1 MKQKTI
7 RTLCAIIL
15 CITTLLGAQIVAPFS
30 AYAAEQS
37 TIYSIATDIINWK
50 KSTVGSN
57 ADGYLMNDGFLSLA
71 GTTPGD
77 WYPIGLGR
85 LGITDNQTGYLAVIN
100 ENVQKR
106 YQTAEKLDRTKSTE
120 WHRIALAVLAS
131 GGDPR
136 HMGVNGEI
144 DLIADGTY
152 NRGLTVSPGRQGIN
166 GWIWGLIALDS
177 KRYEVPSDAVNT
189 REDFIVEILR
199 TQRTD
204 GGFALTGEVSDV
216 DITAMAIQALAPY
229 YSSETVYFY
238 TSSVVKTL
246 EGAYAECSKTVREV
260 IDESVAWL
268 SSVQCSDGDFSSWG
282 MQNVESTA
290 QVLVALSTLGVDA
303 LHDSRFI
310 KNGNTVLDGI
320 LKYRLSNGGFVHSFT
335 YDPDN
340 PTSLPDQAN
349 TMASEQV
356 LYALVSLWR
365 YQNGMRSLY
374 DMRDEFSI
382 TERLTIDACISTINL
397 LDENSSKE
405 DIEAATS
412 AYCQIPALDR
422 CYVNNYAKLAILA
435 KEYGVELPENTP
447 TYNGGVGDAE
457 QPLLYFSESNKA
469 SADALPS
476 DDKLTTEYFATVT
489 TLRYILSN
497 SEDFEG
503 KQAYIIKLDKAYNR
517 ILEIQ
522 AEIETIKAEIK
533 EKLYPFD
540 SISLS
545 DRKMV
550 HELYDRYMALSEYD
564 RSQFEPSDIEG
575 LLKSKTQVD
584 NLYLAVWISG
594 ISVTVAVI
602 VTVVV
607 IYRIKKRRK
616 ERAMNA
622 MPESEE

>member
-15 CITTLLGAQIVAPFS
+15 CITTLLGAQFVAPFS

-37 TIYSIATDIINWK
+37 TVYSIATDIINWK

-100 ENVQKR
+100 ETVQKR
-106 YQTAEKLDRTKSTE
+106 YQTAEKLDRTKATE

-229 YSSETVYFY
+229 YNSETVYFY
-238 TSSVVKTL
+238 TSSVVKTS

-268 SSVQCSDGDFSSWG
+268 SSVQCANCDFASWG

-303 LHDSRFI
+303 LHDSRFN

-374 DMRDEFSI
+374 DMREEFSI

-422 CYVNNYAKLAILA
+422 CYVNNYAKLATLA

-447 TYNGGVGDAE
+447 TYNGGVGNAE

-476 DDKLTTEYFATVT
+476 DEELTTEHFATVT

-540 SISLS
+540 SISLA
-545 DRKMV
+545 DRKTV

-575 LLKSKTQVD
+575 LIKSKTQVD
-584 NLYLAVWISG
+584 NLYLAVLISG
-594 ISVTVAVI
+594 ISVTIAVI

>member
-37 TIYSIATDIINWK
+37 TVYSIATDIINWK

-100 ENVQKR
+100 ETVQKR

-229 YSSETVYFY
+229 YNSETVYFY
-238 TSSVVKTL
+238 TSSVVKTS

-268 SSVQCSDGDFSSWG
+268 SSVQCANGDFASWG

-303 LHDSRFI
+303 LHDSRFN

-412 AYCQIPALDR
+412 AYCQIPTLDR
-422 CYVNNYAKLAILA
+422 CYVNNYAKLATLA

-476 DDKLTTEYFATVT
+476 DEELTTEHFATVT

-540 SISLS
+540 SISLA
-545 DRKMV
+545 DRKTV
-550 HELYDRYMALSEYD
+550 HGLYDRYMALSEYD

-584 NLYLAVWISG
+584 NLYLAVLISG

-602 VTVVV
+602 VTAVV

>member
-106 YQTAEKLDRTKSTE
+106 YQTAEKLDRTKATE
-120 WHRIALAVLAS
+120 WHRISLAVLAS

-229 YSSETVYFY
+229 YNAETVYFY
-238 TSSVVKTL
+238 TSSVVKTS

-340 PTSLPDQAN
+340 STSLPDQAN

-374 DMRDEFSI
+374 DMREEFSI

-422 CYVNNYAKLAILA
+422 CYVNNYAKLVTLA

-447 TYNGGVGDAE
+447 TYSGGVGDAE

-476 DDKLTTEYFATVT
+476 DEELTTEHFATVT

-522 AEIETIKAEIK
+522 AEIDSLKTEIK

-540 SISLS
+540 SISLA
-545 DRKMV
+545 DRKTV

-575 LLKSKTQVD
+575 LIKSKTQVD

>member
-37 TIYSIATDIINWK
+37 TVYSIATDIINWK

-100 ENVQKR
+100 ETVQKR

-229 YSSETVYFY
+229 YNTETVYFY
-238 TSSVVKTL
+238 TSSVVKTDD
-246 EGAYAECSKTVREV
+246 GSYAECSKTVRQV
-260 IDESVAWL
+260 VDESVAWL
-268 SSVQCSDGDFSSWG
+268 SSVQCANGDFASWG

-412 AYCQIPALDR
+412 AYCQIPTLDR
-422 CYVNNYAKLAILA
+422 CYVNNYAKLATLA

-476 DDKLTTEYFATVT
+476 DEELTTEHFATVT

-550 HELYDRYMALSEYD
+550 HELYDRYIALSEYD

-602 VTVVV
+602 VTAVV

>member
-238 TSSVVKTL
+238 TSSVVKTS

-476 DDKLTTEYFATVT
+476 DDKLTTEYFATIT
-489 TLRYILSN
+489 TLRYILSS

-550 HELYDRYMALSEYD
+550 HELYDRYIALSEYD
-564 RSQFEPSDIEG
+564 RSQFETSDIEG
-575 LLKSKTQVD
+575 LIKSKTQVD

-602 VTVVV
+602 VTAVV

>member
-37 TIYSIATDIINWK
+37 TVYSIATDIINWK

-100 ENVQKR
+100 ETVQKR

-199 TQRTD
+199 TQRSD

-238 TSSVVKTL
+238 TSSVVKTS

-268 SSVQCSDGDFSSWG
+268 SSVQCANGDFASWG

-374 DMRDEFSI
+374 DMRDEFSFS
-382 TERLTIDACISTINL
+382 ERLTIDACISTINL

-405 DIEAATS
+405 DIEVATS

-422 CYVNNYAKLAILA
+422 CYVNNYAKLATLA

-476 DDKLTTEYFATVT
+476 DEELTTEHFATVT

-550 HELYDRYMALSEYD
+550 HELYDRYIALSEYD

>member
-15 CITTLLGAQIVAPFS
+15 CVTTLLGAQIVAPFS

-37 TIYSIATDIINWK
+37 TVYSIAADIINWK

-77 WYPIGLGR
+77 WYPIGFGR
-85 LGITDNQTGYLAVIN
+85 LGIADNQTGYLAVIN
-100 ENVQKR
+100 ETVQKR
-106 YQTAEKLDRTKSTE
+106 YQTAEKLDRTKATE
-120 WHRIALAVLAS
+120 WHRISLAVLAS

-136 HMGVNGEI
+136 HMGANGEI

-152 NRGLTVSPGRQGIN
+152 NRGLTASPGRQGIN

-177 KRYEVPSDAVNT
+177 KRFEVPSDAVNT

-199 TQRTD
+199 TQRSD

-229 YSSETVYFY
+229 YNTETVYFY
-238 TSSVVKTL
+238 TSSVVKTS

-374 DMRDEFSI
+374 DMREEFSI

-397 LDENSSKE
+397 LDENSSKA

-412 AYCQIPALDR
+412 AYCKIPTLDR
-422 CYVNNYAKLAILA
+422 CYVNNYAKLATLA
-435 KEYGVELPENTP
+435 KEYGVELPKNTP
-447 TYNGGVGDAE
+447 TYNGGVGNSE

-476 DDKLTTEYFATVT
+476 DEELTTEHFATVT

-517 ILEIQ
+517 ILGIQ
-522 AEIETIKAEIK
+522 AEIDALKTEIK

-540 SISLS
+540 SISLA
-545 DRKMV
+545 DRKTV
-550 HELYDRYMALSEYD
+550 HGLYDRYMALSEYD

-584 NLYLAVWISG
+584 NLYLAVLISG

>member
-15 CITTLLGAQIVAPFS
+15 CITTLLGAQFVAPFS

-85 LGITDNQTGYLAVIN
+85 LGIADNQTGYLAVIN
-100 ENVQKR
+100 ETVQKR
-106 YQTAEKLDRTKSTE
+106 YQTAEKLDRTKATE
-120 WHRIALAVLAS
+120 WHRISLAVLAS

-199 TQRTD
+199 TQRSD

-229 YSSETVYFY
+229 YNSETVYFY
-238 TSSVVKTL
+238 TSSVVKTS
-246 EGAYAECSKTVREV
+246 EGAYAECSKPVREV

-268 SSVQCSDGDFSSWG
+268 SSVQCSEGDFSSWG

-340 PTSLPDQAN
+340 PTSLPDKAN

-422 CYVNNYAKLAILA
+422 CYVNNYAKLATLA

-522 AEIETIKAEIK
+522 AEIETIKTEIK

-540 SISLS
+540 SISLA
-545 DRKMV
+545 DRKTV

-584 NLYLAVWISG
+584 NLYLAVLISG
-594 ISVTVAVI
+594 VSVTVA
-602 VTVVV
+602 TVVTAIV
-607 IYRIKKRRK
+607 VYRIKKRRK

>member
-15 CITTLLGAQIVAPFS
+15 CVTTLLGAQIVAPFS

-37 TIYSIATDIINWK
+37 TVYSIAADIINWK

-57 ADGYLMNDGFLSLA
+57 ADGHLMNDGFLSLA

-85 LGITDNQTGYLAVIN
+85 LGITDSQTGYLAVIN
-100 ENVQKR
+100 ETVQKR

-199 TQRTD
+199 TQRSD
-204 GGFALTGEVSDV
+204 GGFAFTGEVSDV

-229 YSSETVYFY
+229 YNSKTVYSY
-238 TSSVVKTL
+238 TSSVVKTS

-268 SSVQCSDGDFSSWG
+268 SSVQCSDGYFSSWG

-340 PTSLPDQAN
+340 PTSLPDKAN

-412 AYCQIPALDR
+412 AYCQIPTLDR
-422 CYVNNYAKLAILA
+422 CYVNNYAKLATLA

-476 DDKLTTEYFATVT
+476 DEELTTEHFATVT

-550 HELYDRYMALSEYD
+550 HELYDRYIALSEYD

-602 VTVVV
+602 VTAVV

>member
-37 TIYSIATDIINWK
+37 TVYSIATDIINWK

-100 ENVQKR
+100 ETVQKR

-229 YSSETVYFY
+229 YNSETVYFY
-238 TSSVVKTL
+238 TSSVVKTS

-282 MQNVESTA
+282 MQNVGSTA

-365 YQNGMRSLY
+365 YQNGMRPLY
-374 DMRDEFSI
+374 DMREEFSI

-412 AYCQIPALDR
+412 AYCQIPTLDR
-422 CYVNNYAKLAILA
+422 CYVNNYAKLATLA

-476 DDKLTTEYFATVT
+476 DEELTTEHFATVT

-550 HELYDRYMALSEYD
+550 HELYDRYIALSEYD

-602 VTVVV
+602 VTAVV

>member
-37 TIYSIATDIINWK
+37 TVYSIATDIINWK

-100 ENVQKR
+100 ENVQER
-106 YQTAEKLDRTKSTE
+106 YQTAEKLDRTKATE
-120 WHRIALAVLAS
+120 WHRISLAVLAS

-229 YSSETVYFY
+229 YNSETVYFY
-238 TSSVVKTL
+238 TSSVVKTS

-268 SSVQCSDGDFSSWG
+268 SSVQFSDGDFSSWG

-382 TERLTIDACISTINL
+382 TERLTIYACISTINL

-422 CYVNNYAKLAILA
+422 CYVNNYAKLATLA

-545 DRKMV
+545 DRKTV
-550 HELYDRYMALSEYD
+550 HELYDRYIALSEYD

-602 VTVVV
+602 VTAVV

>member
-1 MKQKTI
+1 
-7 RTLCAIIL
+7 
-15 CITTLLGAQIVAPFS
+15 
-30 AYAAEQS
+30 
-37 TIYSIATDIINWK
+37 
-50 KSTVGSN
+50 
-57 ADGYLMNDGFLSLA
+57 MNDGFLSLA

>member
-1 MKQKTI
+1 MKKI
-7 RTLCAIIL
+7 FVCIL
-15 CITTLLGAQIVAPFS
+15 TFVFVVAGICPATTV
-30 AYAAEQS
+30 YATENSQRS
-37 TIYSIATDIINWK
+37 VSIEAVISDIITWK
-50 KSTVGSN
+50 KSDAGASATESVFTN
-57 ADGYLMNDGFLSLA
+57 QMLSLA
-71 GTTPGD
+71 GTTAGD
-77 WYPIGLGR
+77 WYPIGMGR
-85 LGITDNQTGYLAVIN
+85 YGYEENYTAYLAVIN
-100 ENVQKR
+100 ENVWQR
-106 YQTAEKLDRTKSTE
+106 YQSAEKLDRTKATE
-120 WHRIALAVLAS
+120 WHRISLAVLAS

-136 HMGVNGEI
+136 HMGINGEI

-152 NRGLTVSPGRQGIN
+152 NRGLTASPGRQGIN

-177 KRYEVPSDAVNT
+177 KRYEVPSGAYNT

-199 TQRTD
+199 TQRSD
-204 GGFALTGEVSDV
+204 GGFALTGNVSDV

-229 YSSETVYFY
+229 YNSETVYLY
-238 TSSVVKTL
+238 TSSVVKNAD
-246 EGAYAECSKTVREV
+246 GAYIDCNKTVRQV
-260 IDESVAWL
+260 IDEGIAWL
-268 SSVQCSDGDFSSWG
+268 SSVQCADGDFSSWG

-290 QVLVALSTLGVDA
+290 QVTVALCSLGIDPLKDA
-303 LHDSRFI
+303 RFI
-310 KNGNTVLDGI
+310 KNGNTVLDGM
-320 LKYRLSNGGFVHSFT
+320 LKYRLNNGGFVHSFT

-349 TMASEQV
+349 SMASEQV

-382 TERLTIDACISTINL
+382 AERLRIDACIATINL
-397 LDENSSKE
+397 LDSNSTEES
-405 DIEAATS
+405 IEAAVAS
-412 AYCQIPALDR
+412 YCEIPELDR
-422 CYVNNYAKLAILA
+422 CYVSNYAKLAALA
-435 KEYGVELPENTP
+435 KDSGVALPESTP
-447 TYNGGVGDAE
+447 TYNGGAGEYE
-457 QPLLYFSESNKA
+457 QPLLYFSDSNKA

-476 DDKLTTEYFATVT
+476 DEELTTEYFATVT

-497 SEDFEG
+497 CEDFEG

-522 AEIETIKAEIK
+522 AEIDALKADIK
-533 EKLYPFD
+533 EKLYPFE

-545 DRKMV
+545 DRNTA

-564 RSQFEPSDIEG
+564 RGQLEPSDIEG

-594 ISVTVAVI
+594 VSVTVAVI
-602 VTVVV
+602 VTAVV

>member
-37 TIYSIATDIINWK
+37 TVYSIATDIINWK

-100 ENVQKR
+100 ETVQKR

-229 YSSETVYFY
+229 YNSETVYFY
-238 TSSVVKTL
+238 TSSVVKTS

-374 DMRDEFSI
+374 DMREEFSI

-405 DIEAATS
+405 DIEAATL
-412 AYCQIPALDR
+412 AYCKIPELDR
-422 CYVNNYAKLAILA
+422 CYVNNYAKLATLA

-447 TYNGGVGDAE
+447 TYNGGVGNAE

-476 DDKLTTEYFATVT
+476 DEELTTEHFATVT

-540 SISLS
+540 SISLA
-545 DRKMV
+545 DRKTV
-550 HELYDRYMALSEYD
+550 HELYGRYMALSEYD

-602 VTVVV
+602 VTAVV

>member
-37 TIYSIATDIINWK
+37 TVYSIATDIINWK

-100 ENVQKR
+100 ETVQKR

-199 TQRTD
+199 TQRSD

-229 YSSETVYFY
+229 YNSETVYFY
-238 TSSVVKTL
+238 TSSVVKTS

-412 AYCQIPALDR
+412 AYCQIPTLDR
-422 CYVNNYAKLAILA
+422 CYVNNYAKLATLA

-476 DDKLTTEYFATVT
+476 DEELTTEHFATVT

-550 HELYDRYMALSEYD
+550 HELYDRYIALSEYD

-602 VTVVV
+602 VTAVV

>member
-85 LGITDNQTGYLAVIN
+85 LGIADNQTGYLAVIN
-100 ENVQKR
+100 ETVQKR
-106 YQTAEKLDRTKSTE
+106 YQTAEKLDRTKATE
-120 WHRIALAVLAS
+120 WHRISLAVLAS

-229 YSSETVYFY
+229 YNSETVYFY
-238 TSSVVKTL
+238 TSSVVKTS

-412 AYCQIPALDR
+412 AYCQIPTLDR
-422 CYVNNYAKLAILA
+422 CYVNNYAKLATLA

-550 HELYDRYMALSEYD
+550 HELYDRYIALSEYD

-602 VTVVV
+602 VTAVV

>member
-1 MKQKTI
+1 
-7 RTLCAIIL
+7 
-15 CITTLLGAQIVAPFS
+15 V
-30 AYAAEQS
+30 
-37 TIYSIATDIINWK
+37 
-50 KSTVGSN
+50 
-57 ADGYLMNDGFLSLA
+57 
-71 GTTPGD
+71 
-77 WYPIGLGR
+77 
-85 LGITDNQTGYLAVIN
+85 
-100 ENVQKR
+100 
-106 YQTAEKLDRTKSTE
+106 
-120 WHRIALAVLAS
+120 
-131 GGDPR
+131 
-136 HMGVNGEI
+136 VN
-144 DLIADGTY
+144 
-152 NRGLTVSPGRQGIN
+152 
-166 GWIWGLIALDS
+166 
-177 KRYEVPSDAVNT
+177 
-189 REDFIVEILR
+189 
-199 TQRTD
+199 
-204 GGFALTGEVSDV
+204 
-216 DITAMAIQALAPY
+216 
-229 YSSETVYFY
+229 
-238 TSSVVKTL
+238 
-246 EGAYAECSKTVREV
+246 
-260 IDESVAWL
+260 ESVAWL

-290 QVLVALSTLGVDA
+290 QVLVALSTIGVDA

-422 CYVNNYAKLAILA
+422 CYGNNYAKLATLA

-447 TYNGGVGDAE
+447 TYSGGVGDAE

-522 AEIETIKAEIK
+522 AEIDALKTEIK

-540 SISLS
+540 SISLA
-545 DRKMV
+545 DRKTV

-584 NLYLAVWISG
+584 NLYLAVLISG

-602 VTVVV
+602 VTAVV

>member
-37 TIYSIATDIINWK
+37 TVYSIATDIINWK

-100 ENVQKR
+100 ETVQKR

-229 YSSETVYFY
+229 YNSETVYFY
-238 TSSVVKTL
+238 TSSVVKTS

-268 SSVQCSDGDFSSWG
+268 SSVQCANGDFASWG

-412 AYCQIPALDR
+412 AYCQIPTLDR
-422 CYVNNYAKLAILA
+422 CYVNNYAKLATLA

-476 DDKLTTEYFATVT
+476 DEELTTEHFATVT

-550 HELYDRYMALSEYD
+550 HELYDRYIALSEYD

-602 VTVVV
+602 VTAVV

>member
-37 TIYSIATDIINWK
+37 TVYSIATDIINWK

-100 ENVQKR
+100 ETVQKR
-106 YQTAEKLDRTKSTE
+106 YQTAEKLDRTKATE

-229 YSSETVYFY
+229 YNSETVYFY
-238 TSSVVKTL
+238 TSSVVKTS

-268 SSVQCSDGDFSSWG
+268 SSVQCANGDFASWG

-303 LHDSRFI
+303 LHDSRFN

-412 AYCQIPALDR
+412 AYCQIPTLDR
-422 CYVNNYAKLAILA
+422 CYVNNYAKLATLA

-476 DDKLTTEYFATVT
+476 DEELTTEHFATVT

-550 HELYDRYMALSEYD
+550 HELYDRYIALSEYD

-602 VTVVV
+602 VTAVV

>member
-37 TIYSIATDIINWK
+37 TVYSIATDIINWK

-106 YQTAEKLDRTKSTE
+106 YQTAEKLDRTKATE
-120 WHRIALAVLAS
+120 WHRISLAVLAS

-229 YSSETVYFY
+229 YNSETVYFY
-238 TSSVVKTL
+238 TSSVVKTS

-268 SSVQCSDGDFSSWG
+268 SSVQCANGDFASWG

-303 LHDSRFI
+303 LHDSRFN

-374 DMRDEFSI
+374 DMREEFSI

-412 AYCQIPALDR
+412 AYCQIPTLDR
-422 CYVNNYAKLAILA
+422 CYVNNYAKLATLA

-476 DDKLTTEYFATVT
+476 DEELTTEHFATVT

-550 HELYDRYMALSEYD
+550 HELYDRYIALSEYD

-602 VTVVV
+602 VTAVV

>member
-1 MKQKTI
+1 MKQKAI
-7 RTLCAIIL
+7 RTVCAIIL

-30 AYAAEQS
+30 AHAAETS
-37 TIYSIATDIINWK
+37 TGIATDIIDWK
-50 KSTVGSN
+50 KSTVGSD
-57 ADGYLMNDGFLSLA
+57 ADGYLMNDSFLTLA

-106 YQTAEKLDRTKSTE
+106 YQTAEKLDRTKATE
-120 WHRIALAVLAS
+120 WHRISLAVLAS

-152 NRGLTVSPGRQGIN
+152 NRGLTASPGRQGIN

-229 YSSETVYFY
+229 YNSETVYFY
-238 TSSVVKTL
+238 TSSVVKIADGT
-246 EGAYAECSKTVREV
+246 YAEHSKTVREV
-260 IDESVAWL
+260 IDESVTWL
-268 SSVQCSDGDFSSWG
+268 SSVQCADGDFASWG

-422 CYVNNYAKLAILA
+422 CYVNNYAKLATLA
-435 KEYGVELPENTP
+435 KEYDIELPENTP
-447 TYNGGVGDAE
+447 AYNGGVGDAE

-476 DDKLTTEYFATVT
+476 DDELTTEYFATVT

-503 KQAYIIKLDKAYNR
+503 KQAYVIKLDKAYNR

-522 AEIETIKAEIK
+522 AEIDTLKVEIK

-545 DRKMV
+545 DRKAV

-594 ISVTVAVI
+594 VSVTVAII
-602 VTVVV
+602 VTTIV

>member
-1 MKQKTI
+1 MKQKVI

-100 ENVQKR
+100 ETVQKR
-106 YQTAEKLDRTKSTE
+106 YQTAEKLDRTKATE

-199 TQRTD
+199 TQRSD

-229 YSSETVYFY
+229 YNTETVYFY
-238 TSSVVKTL
+238 TSSVVKTDD
-246 EGAYAECSKTVREV
+246 GSYAECSKTVRQV
-260 IDESVAWL
+260 VDESVAWL
-268 SSVQCSDGDFSSWG
+268 SSVQCANGDFASWG

-405 DIEAATS
+405 DIEVATS

-422 CYVNNYAKLAILA
+422 CYVNNYAKLATLA

-522 AEIETIKAEIK
+522 AEIDALKAEIK

-545 DRKMV
+545 DRATV
-550 HELYDRYMALSEYD
+550 HGLYDRYMALSEYD

-575 LLKSKTQVD
+575 LIKSKTQVD

-594 ISVTVAVI
+594 ISVTVAAI

>member
-106 YQTAEKLDRTKSTE
+106 YQTAEKLDRTKATE

-229 YSSETVYFY
+229 YNSETVYFY
-238 TSSVVKTL
+238 TSSVVKTS

-340 PTSLPDQAN
+340 PTSLPDKAN

-374 DMRDEFSI
+374 DMREEFSI

-412 AYCQIPALDR
+412 AYCQIPTLDR
-422 CYVNNYAKLAILA
+422 CYVNNYAKLATLA

-447 TYNGGVGDAE
+447 TYNGCVGNAE

-476 DDKLTTEYFATVT
+476 DEELTTEHFATVT

-503 KQAYIIKLDKAYNR
+503 KQAYIIKLDKAYKR

-550 HELYDRYMALSEYD
+550 HELYDRYIALSEYD

-584 NLYLAVWISG
+584 NLYLAVLISG

>member
-1 MKQKTI
+1 
-7 RTLCAIIL
+7 
-15 CITTLLGAQIVAPFS
+15 
-30 AYAAEQS
+30 
-37 TIYSIATDIINWK
+37 
-50 KSTVGSN
+50 
-57 ADGYLMNDGFLSLA
+57 MNDGFLSLA

-85 LGITDNQTGYLAVIN
+85 LGIADNQTGYLAVIN
-100 ENVQKR
+100 ETVQKR
-106 YQTAEKLDRTKSTE
+106 YQTAGKLDRTKATE
-120 WHRIALAVLAS
+120 WHRISLAVLAS

-229 YSSETVYFY
+229 YNSETVYFY
-238 TSSVVKTL
+238 TSSVVKTS

-405 DIEAATS
+405 DIEVATS

-422 CYVNNYAKLAILA
+422 CYVNNYAKLATLA

-447 TYNGGVGDAE
+447 TYSGGVGDAE

-476 DDKLTTEYFATVT
+476 DEELTTEHFATVT

-522 AEIETIKAEIK
+522 AEIDSYVLDAKTEFIVTRN
-533 EKLYPFD
+533 EKLEEVYE
-540 SISLS
+540 SIPYECITTAPYTFEN
-545 DRKMV
+545 RQGCYY
-550 HELYDRYMALSEYD
+550 LYKR
-564 RSQFEPSDIEG
+564 
-575 LLKSKTQVD
+575 
-584 NLYLAVWISG
+584 IS
-594 ISVTVAVI
+594 
-602 VTVVV
+602 
-607 IYRIKKRRK
+607 
-616 ERAMNA
+616 
-622 MPESEE
+622 